1 MSNETVIKKDD
12 KVLNH
17 IRNIKLIQALYQGK
31 KFFVQCYPT
40 DNGAECFPNTNF
52 AVKEIELP
60 SFELTQEKERY
71 KWVSEKEISEHAT
84 NEVNRTL
91 GELVEWMEDAKEY
104 KHEFLQNGIEMCINK
119 AKSLLKQEGIEKTY
133 GEKLIDA
140 IEKLEQMG
148 LWEEWK
154 EENPSRVNA
163 LKKLINS

>member
-91 GELVEWMEDAKEY
+91 GELVEWMDKEAG
-104 KHEFLQNGIEMCINK
+104 KPFVKEPNGDQVFEMCITH
-119 AKSLLKQEGIEKTY
+119 AKSLLKQERG
-133 GEKLIDA
+133 
-140 IEKLEQMG
+140 
-148 LWEEWK
+148 
-154 EENPSRVNA
+154 
-163 LKKLINS
+163 